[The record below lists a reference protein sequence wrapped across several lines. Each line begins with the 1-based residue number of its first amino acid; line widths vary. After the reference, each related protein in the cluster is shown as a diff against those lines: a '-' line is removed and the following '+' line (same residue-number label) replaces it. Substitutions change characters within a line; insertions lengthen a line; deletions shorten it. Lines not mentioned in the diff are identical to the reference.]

1 MQRSTDLLPTALR
14 FSLGESVFRRA
25 DDSNG
30 LRRGERKNCTLN
42 AAVAAAA
49 VVAAVVMDAEN
60 EIESNSKS
68 GGGGVGAAAGARA
81 INGNNLIAQTS

>member
-30 LRRGERKNCTLN
+30 LRRDERKNCTLN

-60 EIESNSKS
+60 EIESNRKS
-68 GGGGVGAAAGARA
+68 GGGGVGAVAGARA